1 MTPPPAAERS
11 VAQVTAGLPLDGRGQ
26 EQEAA
31 LGREH
36 PSAAHSTLELLLEG
50 RGWPVLCASVD
61 FAFASIAVLV
71 ATRGMQRLSSED
83 SMWFVLPALFVAL
96 MFARGNYQS
105 RLRVLVLDD
114 LPGVVTTVSVATMVV
129 ATLDLLISGRI
140 TDPSQ
145 WVRLWLLTLVAICT
159 GHVALALTRRWAR
172 LRGRC
177 AKPALILGAGLVGTR
192 VARRLEAQ
200 PEYGLVPVGF
210 IDDEPPSMTEVGQ
223 RNAPVLGT
231 IEETPQVLSNT
242 GARSLIVAF
251 PTSPDVRVNP
261 VIRMCQE
268 LGVEVSVVP
277 RMFDSINSRTCFETL
292 GGLPLLTFH
301 TVNRKGWE
309 FGVKHALDK
318 VIAALSLVVLAPLM
332 AGIALAVRLT
342 SPGPILY
349 RQRRVGRDGKV
360 FDLYKFR
367 SMHWQP
373 EPVTRT
379 DDGTA
384 EELVRSDVGPGGV
397 EGNKRLTRIGCSLRK
412 SSLDELPQFINVLK
426 GDMSVIGPRP
436 ERPEFVELFGRE
448 ITGYHERHQV
458 KSGITGW
465 AQVHGLRGP
474 TSLVDR
480 TEWDNYYIRQWSLG
494 LDLKIFVLTFVA
506 LLRSES

>member
-1 MTPPPAAERS
+1 VTPPPATERS
-11 VAQVTAGLPLDGRGQ
+11 VAQVTAGLPLDGRGHD
-26 EQEAA
+26 QEAA
-31 LGREH
+31 PRREY
-36 PSAAHSTLELLLEG
+36 PSAAHSTLGLLLEG

-71 ATRGMQRLSSED
+71 ATRGMQRLSLEG

-96 MFARGNYQS
+96 MFVRGNYRS

-114 LPGVVTTVSVATMVV
+114 LPGLVTTVSVATMAVG
-129 ATLDLLISGRI
+129 TLELLISGRI

-145 WVRLWLLTLVAICT
+145 WVRLWLLMLAAVCT
-159 GHVALALTRRWAR
+159 GHVALTLTRRWAR
-172 LRGRC
+172 LRGRY
-177 AKPALILGAGLVGTR
+177 AKPAVILGAGLVGTR
-192 VARRLEAQ
+192 VARRLAAQ

-210 IDDEPPSMTEVGQ
+210 IDDEPPSMAEVGQ

-231 IEETPQVLSNT
+231 LEETPQVLSNT
-242 GARSLIVAF
+242 GARTLIVAF
-251 PTSPDVRVNP
+251 PTSPDVRVDP
-261 VIRMCQE
+261 VIRVCQE
-268 LGVEVSVVP
+268 LGIEVTVVP
-277 RMFDSINSRTCFETL
+277 RMFDSINSRARYETL

-318 VIAALSLVVLAPLM
+318 VIAALALVLLSPLM

-342 SPGPILY
+342 SPGPTLY
-349 RQRRVGRDGKV
+349 RQRRVGRDGHV

-373 EPVTRT
+373 EPATHT
-379 DDGTA
+379 DVGTA

-397 EGNKRLTRIGCSLRK
+397 EGNKRLTSIGGFLRK

-448 ITGYHERHQV
+448 IAGYHERHQV

-494 LDLKIFVLTFVA
+494 LDLKILLLTVVA

>member
-1 MTPPPAAERS
+1 MTPPPATE
-11 VAQVTAGLPLDGRGQ
+11 VTAALPPLAGRG
-26 EQEAA
+26 EDQEAPSHRVQLSATHSA
-31 LGREH
+31 LEQ
-36 PSAAHSTLELLLEG
+36 LLQG
-50 RGWPVLCASVD
+50 RGWRVLCASVD
-61 FAFASIAVLV
+61 FAFASIAVIV
-71 ATRGMQRLSSED
+71 ATRGMQRLSLEPST
-83 SMWFVLPALFVAL
+83 SFVLPALFVAL
-96 MFARGNYQS
+96 MYARGNYRS
-105 RLRVLVLDD
+105 RLRVLLLDE
-114 LPGVVTTVSVATMVV
+114 LPGVVTTVSVATMAV

-140 TDPSQ
+140 TDPSP
-145 WVRLWLLTLVAICT
+145 WVRLWLLTLFAVCS
-159 GHVALALTRRWAR
+159 GHVALALTLRWAR

-177 AKPALILGAGLVGTR
+177 AKPVLILGAGLVGTR
-192 VARRLEAQ
+192 IARRLEAQ
-200 PEYGLVPVGF
+200 PEYGLLPVGF
-210 IDDEPPSMTEVGQ
+210 IDDEPPSTAEVGQ

-231 IEETPQVLSNT
+231 IEETPRVLSNT

-261 VIRMCQE
+261 VIRMCQK

-277 RMFDSINSRTCFETL
+277 RMFDTINNRTCYETL
-292 GGLPLLTFH
+292 GGLPLLKFH

-309 FGVKHALDK
+309 FAVKHALDK
-318 VIAALSLVVLAPLM
+318 VVAALALVLLSPLM

-373 EPVTRT
+373 EPVTRR
-379 DDGTA
+379 DDGA
-384 EELVRSDVGPGGV
+384 AAELVKSDVGPGGV
-397 EGNKRLTRIGCSLRK
+397 EGNKHLTSIGGLLRK
-412 SSLDELPQFINVLK
+412 FSLDELPQFINVLK

-448 ITGYHERHQV
+448 ITGYRERLQV

-494 LDLKIFVLTFVA
+494 LDLKIFLLTVVA
-506 LLRSES
+506 LLRSGS